1 MYISSCAAESDHYL
15 NLKKSLLF
23 YQTSSTLNQK
33 KRMYFKTSSAPQ
45 TKPSC
50 STKRVLKR
58 ALCSTKR
65 ALCSVKTADIFFH
78 TSPRKG
84 VSSLTH
90 PFTFL
95 PNEPLTE
102 DLCFYQK
109 SHPFH

>member
-23 YQTSSTLNQK
+23 YQTSSTYNQK

-65 ALCSVKTADIFFH
+65 ALCSVKTALFSSIRALEKVCLLLPTH
-78 TSPRKG
+78 LHSYRTSP
-84 VSSLTH
+84 
-90 PFTFL
+90 
-95 PNEPLTE
+95 
-102 DLCFYQK
+102 
-109 SHPFH
+109 